1 MDRSALALRGLNLSA
16 AGMDTGLGAF
26 LPVYLAT
33 NGWTHAQIGIAIS
46 LAIASALLVQI
57 PGGLLLDYLPRKR
70 IAAGVFIV
78 LVAGTAIAMAL
89 MPSYYAVLGAQIVQG
104 AADSLL
110 APTIA
115 ALTLSLAGRATLG
128 ERFGSNVRYAALGGM
143 GAAAGM
149 GLLGSFAAEWVLY
162 ASAALGVVALGM
174 LMLMR
179 RDDLRLPVVG
189 PVIRPPVRRL
199 AGQGLAG
206 PSAKRVG
213 ELGQSVW
220 TLLRDR
226 RFLVFVGAMGIY
238 QLGSAS
244 LMPIATN
251 EWSAQLGAHSNLLVA
266 VAVMLH
272 QGLSASI
279 SPWFGRMAEQVGR
292 RRILLIGFGVL
303 PLRALCFAATGNPYL
318 EMLAQGLDGL
328 SGAAFGVMVP
338 LMVADITKQ
347 SGRFNLVMGCMGV
360 LGAIGA
366 AVGNLCGGWLADTCG
381 SSLTFMMM
389 AGAGVAAFAMIAM
402 LMPETA
408 ATVPQT
414 IGRPS
419 HAGANFGRVATIGAA
434 PC

>member
-46 LAIASALLVQI
+46 LAIASALVVQI

-70 IAAGVFIV
+70 IAAAVFIV

-179 RDDLRLPVVG
+179 RDDLRLPVVA
-189 PVIRPPVRRL
+189 PVIRPAVQRL
-199 AGQGLAG
+199 AV
-206 PSAKRVG
+206 PSAKRGG

-226 RFLVFVGAMGIY
+226 RFLVFVGAMAIY

-251 EWSAQLGAHSNLLVA
+251 EWSSQLGAHSNLLVA

-279 SPWFGRMAEQVGR
+279 SPWFGRLAERVGR

-303 PLRALCFAATGNPYL
+303 PLRAVCFAATGNPYL

-360 LGAIGA
+360 LGAVGA

-389 AGAGVAAFAMIAM
+389 AGAGVAAFAMIAI
-402 LMPETA
+402 LMPDTNG
-408 ATVPQT
+408 TKTQT
-414 IGRPS
+414 TGS
-419 HAGANFGRVATIGAA
+419 LGHGAANFGRGATIGAA